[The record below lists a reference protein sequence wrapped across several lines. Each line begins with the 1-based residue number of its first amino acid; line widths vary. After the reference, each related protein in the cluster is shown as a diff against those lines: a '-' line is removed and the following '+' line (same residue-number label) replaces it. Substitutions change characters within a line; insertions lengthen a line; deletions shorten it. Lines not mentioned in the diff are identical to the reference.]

1 MPETNVP
8 FSLLITVM
16 DEQDNIKPVLREI
29 AVARKNCDPSSYEF
43 VFVDDGSRDN
53 TVAELL
59 SLRTEMPMLRVVKHD
74 RNFGKSTALRT
85 GFLAARNDVVAM
97 MDGDGQNDPKDVLR
111 LIAPFKS
118 GDPMLGLV
126 AGQRIRRADTLRKQ
140 LASRWANRLRQ
151 SLLKDGARDSV
162 CGLKAMRRDVFL
174 RLPFFDNI
182 HRYLIALVI
191 REGYR
196 TELIDVIDRP
206 RAAGRSKYGVLD
218 RALIGIPD
226 LFGMV
231 WLRRRWRGVPHS
243 TEL

>member
-1 MPETNVP
+1 MRETNIP

-16 DEQDNIKPVLREI
+16 DEEENIKPVLREI
-29 AVARKNCDPSSYEF
+29 AAALKDGEPDSYEF

-59 SLRTEMPMLRVVKHD
+59 SLRTEMPMLRVIKHD

-85 GFLAARNDVVAM
+85 GFVAARNDIVAM
-97 MDGDGQNDPKDVLR
+97 MDGDGQNDPSDVLR

-140 LASRWANRLRQ
+140 LASRWANKQRQ

-206 RAAGRSKYGVLD
+206 RAAGHSKYGIWD
-218 RALIGIPD
+218 RAMVGIPD

-231 WLRRRWRGVPHS
+231 WLRRRWRGVPNP